1 MKKLIFTLLISIIG
15 IQVNAQD
22 DLMSILEA
30 NESSGTDFTTATF
43 KSTRLINGH
52 SVETR
57 PAGVLEFVI
66 SHRFG
71 TLNGGINELYGLDE
85 SQIRIALEYG
95 LSDKINVGFGR
106 SSFLKTLDGFVKYK
120 ILRQGTGSGTAP
132 ISLVGLVSSTI
143 KTGPTAFT
151 VPGRGENKFTHRMAY
166 TFQLLAA
173 RKVNSNFSV
182 QLMPTLVH
190 QNIVALNTQSNDIL
204 ALGIGG
210 RHKLTQRLAFN
221 VEYYHQF
228 TDHIGTE
235 NTLALGFDIETGGHV
250 FQLHFTNTRAM
261 NNKGF
266 ITESKGTWGGGDIHF
281 GFNVSRVFNV
291 RTAK

>member
-1 MKKLIFTLLISIIG
+1 MKRVIFTILICILG
-15 IQVNAQD
+15 TQANAQD
-22 DLMSILEA
+22 DLMSILED
-30 NESSGTDFTTATF
+30 NESSGSDFTTATF

-52 SVETR
+52 SIEMR
-57 PAGVLEFVI
+57 PGGVLEFVI

-132 ISLVGLVSSTI
+132 ISLVGLGSSTI

-151 VPGRGENKFTHRMAY
+151 VPDRAGNKFTHRMAY

-190 QNIVALNTQSNDIL
+190 QNIVSQKVQKNDIL

-221 VEYYHQF
+221 VEYYHQL
-228 TDHIGTE
+228 TEHIGTE
-235 NTLALGFDIETGGHV
+235 NTLAVGLDIETGGHV

-266 ITESKGTWGGGDIHF
+266 ITETTGNWGDGDIHF

-291 RTAK
+291 RTPK